1 MKTHITVENGRPAV
15 EGLASE
21 ITAYFRQVG
30 DMEMERVLLFDLD
43 FDLVETVKVYEDSEG
58 TIIKIS
64 HNHQED

>member
-1 MKTHITVENGRPAV
+1 MKTNITVENGGPEV

-43 FDLVETVKVYEDSEG
+43 FDLVETVKVYTDGE

>member
-1 MKTHITVENGRPAV
+1 MKTHITVEGGRPAV

-43 FDLVETVKVYEDSEG
+43 FDLVETVKVYTDGE